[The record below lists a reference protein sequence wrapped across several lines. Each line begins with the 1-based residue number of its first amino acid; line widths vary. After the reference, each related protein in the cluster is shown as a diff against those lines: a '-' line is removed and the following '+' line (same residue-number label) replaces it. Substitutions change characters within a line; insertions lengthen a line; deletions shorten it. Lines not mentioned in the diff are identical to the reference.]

1 MPHNSATN
9 EVAVPNPAASFYIYV
24 RYPRYHRLRQFIAWW
39 FLAIGYRIGGF
50 KGMKLER
57 DDS

>member
-1 MPHNSATN
+1 MVPTN
-9 EVAVPNPAASFYIYV
+9 EINAPNPANLLYV
-24 RYPRYHRLRQFIAWW
+24 CFRYPRYYRVRQFIAWW